1 MFRFFYFLLIVVNF
15 YSCKK
20 DIDPISINQKIENK
34 NNGINV
40 KTTIVQNI
48 DFQKQIISNGNIE
61 ALDKS
66 ELRFKTIERLSSI
79 KVKNGQ
85 RVSQGQTLAV
95 LENAVLENQLNK
107 AKIEFEKAK
116 NQLQEEKINYGL
128 SSSEENKNIAPAIL
142 KTLKIKSGYFEA
154 ENALEN
160 AQLLYNQTFLRAP
173 FSGVVANIKTKTG
186 NYITSTDVFCTLIA
200 HQQLEVVF
208 SVLENELSFVKKN
221 QAVTITSFVDKS
233 KNYMG
238 VVSEINPMVDENGL
252 IQVKAKVNIP
262 DNTLFDGMNVKVI
275 INQPIHDV
283 IVIPKEALVLRSN
296 KEVVF
301 TVKEGLAK
309 WNYVEVLDENSSSYA
324 LKKGLKLGDTIIVSG
339 NMNLSHDAIVAPIFI
354 GEQEDSK

>member
-1 MFRFFYFLLIVVNF
+1 MLLMIF
-15 YSCKK
+15 CILE
-20 DIDPISINQKIENK
+20 D
-34 NNGINV
+34 
-40 KTTIVQNI
+40 NI
-48 DFQKQIISNGNIE
+48 
-61 ALDKS
+61 
-66 ELRFKTIERLSSI
+66 T
-79 KVKNGQ
+79 
-85 RVSQGQTLAV
+85 
-95 LENAVLENQLNK
+95 
-107 AKIEFEKAK
+107 
-116 NQLQEEKINYGL
+116 LQEYL
-128 SSSEENKNIAPAIL
+128 KNIIL
-142 KTLKIKSGYFEA
+142 EW
-154 ENALEN
+154 
-160 AQLLYNQTFLRAP
+160 P
-173 FSGVVANIKTKTG
+173 
-186 NYITSTDVFCTLIA
+186 
-200 HQQLEVVF
+200 EVDEVICIGSNEEF

-221 QAVTITSFVDKS
+221 LAVTITSFVDKS

-339 NMNLSHDAIVAPIFI
+339 NMNLSHDARVAPIFI